1 MPASQRRFLFLKKG
15 LLLFSEPCCPTLHPH
30 KSSLPRAIYVIV
42 AVVVS
47 VFPKHALLKQVT
59 HFYDDG
65 LFQNLSQSLV
75 WSCGTTCA
83 VTIKGQM
90 IVSDNMYQLEWTV
103 VNCSWQFLHLRSV
116 SELNPVNCSNDSN
129 VVCLTFVP
137 PSLLTYDGAIN
148 SKKIFLHYQM
158 VSITNSNPV
167 STNYLFL
174 PECFIFKKSGKVLF
188 IKIQLMLLF
197 CLL

>member
-47 VFPKHALLKQVT
+47 VFPKHALKQVT

-75 WSCGTTCA
+75 WSCGTTCRA

-90 IVSDNMYQLEWTV
+90 IVSDNMYQLELTV

-148 SKKIFLHYQM
+148 SKKIFYVIRWSVLQIAIQYQP
-158 VSITNSNPV
+158 I
-167 STNYLFL
+167 
-174 PECFIFKKSGKVLF
+174 IF
-188 IKIQLMLLF
+188 F
-197 CLL
+197 CLSVLYLRRVVRFSSLKLS